1 MIERVLGM
9 PLSMALEQLSG
20 REVAVETA
28 LPHRR
33 PDKQGNM
40 RVVRAQDNGE
50 AVTLTVSPFEDT
62 LEGEP

>member
-9 PLSMALEQLSG
+9 PLSMAMEHLSG

-28 LPHRR
+28 LPPRR

-62 LEGEP
+62 IKEEP

>member
-1 MIERVLGM
+1 MIERVLGL
-9 PLSMALEQLSG
+9 PLSMAMEHLSG
-20 REVAVETA
+20 REVTVETA
-28 LPHRR
+28 LPPRR

-62 LEGEP
+62 LEEKP

>member
-1 MIERVLGM
+1 MIGRVLGM
-9 PLSMALEQLSG
+9 PLSMAMEHLSG

-28 LPHRR
+28 LPPRR

-62 LEGEP
+62 IKEEP

>member
-1 MIERVLGM
+1 MMQRVLGM
-9 PLSMALEQLSG
+9 PLSMALENLSG
-20 REVAVETA
+20 REVTVLTA
-28 LPHRR
+28 LPPRR

-62 LEGEP
+62 IKEEP